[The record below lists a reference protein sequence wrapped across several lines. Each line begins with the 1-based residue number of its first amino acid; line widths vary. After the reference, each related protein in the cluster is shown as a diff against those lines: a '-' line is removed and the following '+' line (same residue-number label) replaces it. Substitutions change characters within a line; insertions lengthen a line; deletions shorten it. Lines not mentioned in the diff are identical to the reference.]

1 MDGDTKHRDKP
12 EIILIKK
19 DNEQNKSII
28 YGAVIAVAML
38 IQIRHICWESP
49 VVPKG
54 SVNFHHNL
62 FR

>member
-38 IQIRHICWESP
+38 IQIRHIC
-49 VVPKG
+49 
-54 SVNFHHNL
+54 
-62 FR
+62 